1 MYFAFTSFFFF
12 FNLEAGQGTGGQR
25 ETADGSDRG
34 ADRRAAE
41 MAGGAEGTQAG
52 DGASTEGGG
61 GGHTAGLTE

>member
-1 MYFAFTSFFFF
+1 MYFAFTSF

>member
-1 MYFAFTSFFFF
+1 MYFAFTFF

-41 MAGGAEGTQAG
+41 MAEGAGGAQAG
-52 DGASTEGGG
+52 VGASTEEGG